1 MPFRGEGM
9 GARWGLFALLG
20 LLLIAGIARAE
31 APPRLDTAALANP
44 GRMESA
50 SPDPA
55 AKWRAVHARIEQ
67 DRIRVERCLEG
78 SACRDLFARPMAEL
92 VRRWS
97 GLSGRKRLAAV
108 NRHFNS
114 FPYVPDRD
122 AAGAGDQWLSPLL
135 FLQRSGDC
143 EDYAIAKYLALRLLG
158 VPETAMA
165 VLVLRDR
172 STGRD
177 HAVLVVREEGRTVV
191 LDNLRELARLEDY
204 AAYRSLL
211 TLTAEVGGPADGRS
225 RVAGGSVPSAG
236 TREGP

>member
-1 MPFRGEGM
+1 MD
-9 GARWGLFALLG
+9 ARWGLFALLG

-31 APPRLDTAALANP
+31 APPRLDTAAPAGP
-44 GRMESA
+44 GPMA
-50 SPDPA
+50 SVPPDSA

-97 GLSGRKRLAAV
+97 GLTGRKRLTAV

-114 FPYVPDRD
+114 FPYVPDRG
-122 AAGAGDQWLSPLL
+122 AADQWLSPLL

-165 VLVLRDR
+165 VVVLRDR

-177 HAVLVVREEGRTVV
+177 HAVLVVREDGRTIV

-204 AAYRSLL
+204 AAYRPLL
-211 TLTAEVGGPADGRS
+211 TLTADVVGPADGRS
-225 RVAGGSVPSAG
+225 RTASRPVPSAG